1 MQKGVEPD
9 KDNWDIH
16 ELRIEGYS
24 ATLDG
29 ARKKAADSE
38 YSTNEECQDAGRGR
52 RIKIP
57 PAWTQDHIS
66 GSSSDEETMTPPP
79 TPKLKSTHG
88 ALLPDPQK
96 GNSNNVEVVA
106 EGGVRK
112 KTVSGSFGK
121 KRTEWDKMENSQL
134 NKSSSDRSETP
145 TLFPSPKQNIQ
156 PEEPINNSDDVAAGT
171 AITLETLYEEIVKL
185 RTIY

>member
-1 MQKGVEPD
+1 MVLE
-9 KDNWDIH
+9 
-16 ELRIEGYS
+16 
-24 ATLDG
+24 
-29 ARKKAADSE
+29 KAADSE

-106 EGGVRK
+106 E
-112 KTVSGSFGK
+112 
-121 KRTEWDKMENSQL
+121 EHLMEAL
-134 NKSSSDRSETP
+134 IFDHAK
-145 TLFPSPKQNIQ
+145 
-156 PEEPINNSDDVAAGT
+156 
-171 AITLETLYEEIVKL
+171 
-185 RTIY
+185 

>member
-1 MQKGVEPD
+1 MVLE
-9 KDNWDIH
+9 
-16 ELRIEGYS
+16 
-24 ATLDG
+24 
-29 ARKKAADSE
+29 KKLQILNTAL
-38 YSTNEECQDAGRGR
+38 TEECQDAGRGR

-106 EGGVRK
+106 EGGLE

-121 KRTEWDKMENSQL
+121 NEPRDKMENSQL
-134 NKSSSDRSETP
+134 NKSSSDRSETQH
-145 TLFPSPKQNIQ
+145 FS
-156 PEEPINNSDDVAAGT
+156 
-171 AITLETLYEEIVKL
+171 ITKTKYSTR
-185 RTIY
+185 RTNK

>member
-121 KRTEWDKMENSQL
+121 NEPSGIKWKTLNSIKVALIGVRLQHFSITKTKYSTRRT
-134 NKSSSDRSETP
+134 NK
-145 TLFPSPKQNIQ
+145 
-156 PEEPINNSDDVAAGT
+156 
-171 AITLETLYEEIVKL
+171 
-185 RTIY
+185 

>member
-24 ATLDG
+24 
-29 ARKKAADSE
+29 
-38 YSTNEECQDAGRGR
+38 DAEGR

-106 EGGVRK
+106 EALEKNEPSGIKWKTLNSIKVALIGVR
-112 KTVSGSFGK
+112 
-121 KRTEWDKMENSQL
+121 L
-134 NKSSSDRSETP
+134 NT
-145 TLFPSPKQNIQ
+145 FPSPKQNIQ

-185 RTIY
+185 RTI